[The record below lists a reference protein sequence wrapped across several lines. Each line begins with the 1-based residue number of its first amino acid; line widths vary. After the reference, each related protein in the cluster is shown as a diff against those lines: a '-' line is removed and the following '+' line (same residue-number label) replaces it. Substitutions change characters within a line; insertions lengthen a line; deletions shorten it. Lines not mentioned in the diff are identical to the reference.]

1 MMQNW
6 IRLFHFLRR
15 NETMGSFN
23 KVVGNLSILIVL
35 VIFLM
40 PRPLEAQDSLQAK
53 KTSPS
58 VEQKQKQKKRKKKI
72 IGYRSPKK
80 ATLMALMPGLGQIY
94 NHKYWKVPIVY
105 TGFAVLGYF
114 IVTNTHEYHIF
125 RDAYNATADS
135 ASAANNPYASK
146 YSAQQLQV
154 VRDYYRRNMQLS
166 YILTGA
172 WYILQ
177 IVDANVDAHLTHWN
191 ISNNLS
197 LEVEPVIS
205 PPIKRNVRAYNGF
218 ALRMRF

>member
-1 MMQNW
+1 MD
-6 IRLFHFLRR
+6 
-15 NETMGSFN
+15 GFN
-23 KVVGNLSILIVL
+23 KVVSSFSILIVL
-35 VIFLM
+35 VFFLV
-40 PRPLEAQDSLQAK
+40 PRPLEAQDTLKAK
-53 KTSPS
+53 KTTPP
-58 VEQKQKQKKRKKKI
+58 VEQKQKKKKKQKTI
-72 IGYRSPKK
+72 RYRSPKK

-114 IVTNTHEYHIF
+114 VVTNTNYYHTF
-125 RDAYNATADS
+125 RTAYNASVAGDTS
-135 ASAANNPYASK
+135 NVYAQK
-146 YSAQQLQV
+146 YSSDQLKV

-197 LEVEPVIS
+197 LEVEPVIN
-205 PPIKRNVRAYNGF
+205 PPIRRKVLGAYNGVTV
-218 ALRMRF
+218 RMRF